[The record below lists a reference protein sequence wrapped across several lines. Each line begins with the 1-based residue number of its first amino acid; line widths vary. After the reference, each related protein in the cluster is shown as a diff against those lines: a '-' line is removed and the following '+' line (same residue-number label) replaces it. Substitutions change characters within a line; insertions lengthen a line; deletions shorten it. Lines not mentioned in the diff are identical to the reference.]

1 MSSSIQ
7 FVICLEL
14 LLLCMFAIAVLEKA
28 LIVVSGSAEEN
39 DVVQA
44 FMFQNLFI
52 FILSSD
58 AFLLQIGHLLE
69 KTAGS
74 LSHYAIAD
82 IVP

>member
-1 MSSSIQ
+1 
-7 FVICLEL
+7 
-14 LLLCMFAIAVLEKA
+14 MFAIAVLEKA

-58 AFLLQIGHLLE
+58 AFLLQIRHLL
-69 KTAGS
+69 
-74 LSHYAIAD
+74 
-82 IVP
+82 